1 VEAGIDILDT
11 AISSMSCTYGHTPTE
26 TVVAMLQETE
36 RDTNLKLD
44 QIEPIAAY
52 FREVRKKYAKWEG
65 ALKGVDSRILIAQV
79 PGGMLTN
86 MEGQLKEQGAA
97 DRIDEV
103 LEEIPRVRED
113 LGFIPLVTPTSQ
125 IVGTQAVINVL
136 TGERYKS
143 ITKETAGVLKGEYGS
158 APAAVNAELQA
169 KVLDGKE
176 PITCRPADLLD
187 DELDAL
193 TTELLEK
200 SKAEGI
206 SLAEDTVDDVL
217 TYALFPQVGL
227 KFLKNRH
234 NPDAFEPAPGKE
246 PVVEAPVAAPA
257 KGGVE
262 AYSVKVDGQVYDVE
276 VGPQG
281 QVTSVAPAKG
291 ASQAAP
297 AAPVASSAAS
307 EDVPAPL
314 AGNIFKVNVQTGEEV
329 EEGDVLLILEAMKM
343 ETEVRAS
350 RGGVVQDLH
359 VKEGDAVKVG
369 SPLLSLE

>member
-1 VEAGIDILDT
+1 
-11 AISSMSCTYGHTPTE
+11 MSCTYGHTPTE
-26 TVVAMLQETE
+26 TVVAMLEKTE
-36 RDTNLKLD
+36 RDTNLKLE

-103 LEEIPRVRED
+103 LEEIPRVRKD

-143 ITKETAGVLKGEYGS
+143 ITKETAGVLKGEYGA
-158 APAAVNAELQA
+158 APAEVNAELQA
-169 KVLDGKE
+169 KVLEGKE
-176 PITCRPADLLD
+176 PVTCRPADLID
-187 DELDAL
+187 DELDTL

-200 SKAEGI
+200 AKAEGI

-246 PVVEAPVAAPA
+246 PKVEAAPA
-257 KGGVE
+257 TPAPAAGGIE
-262 AYSVKVDGQVYDVE
+262 SYSVKVDGQVFDVE

-281 QVTSVAPAKG
+281 QISSIEPSAK
-291 ASQAAP
+291 A
-297 AAPVASSAAS
+297 AAPVAAPAPAPATEAEAVS
-307 EDVPAPL
+307 APL
-314 AGNIFKVNVQTGEEV
+314 AGTIYKVNVQTGEVV

-343 ETEVRAS
+343 ETEVRAA

-359 VKEGDAVKVG
+359 VKEGDSVTVG
-369 SPLLSLE
+369 SSLLSLS